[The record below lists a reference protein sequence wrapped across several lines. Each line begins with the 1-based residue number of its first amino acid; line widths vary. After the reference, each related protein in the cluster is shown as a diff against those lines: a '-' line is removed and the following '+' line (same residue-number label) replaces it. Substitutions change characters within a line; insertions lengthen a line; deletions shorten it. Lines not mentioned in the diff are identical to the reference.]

1 MNTVSEMPERTGV
14 GIDERW
20 RGAAVVGAVAAVVLP
35 LLYVVVEATT
45 DFDYGAG
52 VDHYIDSFD
61 SIPMAATLYLAADL
75 VLLVFL
81 ISFAAAITRAGD
93 LGRSVVVGLAAVT
106 TAVSAT
112 LHALWV
118 SPVLGTDPGAD
129 VATSE
134 VAKLDPGVADYV
146 LGLDPGWT
154 GNVTAVLTGAC
165 LIALGVVMFASHIVG
180 HRALGVLYLLVG
192 AFGMGSIITELWAW
206 ILYPPLYLATAVLL
220 LVTLRRERAGT
231 SGEVLVAP

>member
-1 MNTVSEMPERTGV
+1 MNTVAELPPRAGV
-14 GIDERW
+14 DVDERW
-20 RGAAVVGAVAAVVLP
+20 RGAAVVAAIAAVVLP

-52 VDHYIDSFD
+52 VDHYVDNFD
-61 SIPMAATLYLAADL
+61 SIPVAATLYLAADL

-81 ISFAAAITRAGD
+81 ISLATAITRAGD
-93 LGRSVVVGLAAVT
+93 LGRSIVIGLAAVT

-112 LHALWV
+112 LRALWV

-129 VATSE
+129 VPTSE

-165 LIALGVVMFASHIVG
+165 LVALGVVMFTSHIVG
-180 HRALGVLYLLVG
+180 HRTLGVLYVLAGLN
-192 AFGMGSIITELWAW
+192 GMGSIITEMWPW
-206 ILYPPLYLATAVLL
+206 ILYPPLYLVAAALL
-220 LVTLRRERAGT
+220 LITLRRERA
-231 SGEVLVAP
+231 A